1 MNYQLFFKH
10 ILILLFFSSFH
21 CFANG
26 NDNFLLLNNNS
37 VILEDFFQDKDY
49 VTLDEKLKLDDR
61 ELTVSVHY
69 VDDELKIFDQAIVYE
84 YEDDMIKDYLI
95 YQDEK
100 FINHRH
106 EILADLSI
114 HNNFFGFTI
123 FFSYPT
129 RPGFD
134 IGFSFSGYFDKGRT
148 PADPPVK
155 MKWDRTESV
164 FYKFVLDWD
173 NL

>member
-1 MNYQLFFKH
+1 
-10 ILILLFFSSFH
+10 
-21 CFANG
+21 
-26 NDNFLLLNNNS
+26 
-37 VILEDFFQDKDY
+37 
-49 VTLDEKLKLDDR
+49 
-61 ELTVSVHY
+61 VHY

-84 YEDDMIKDYLI
+84 YEGDMFKDYLI

-100 FINHRH
+100 FINHRN

-129 RPGFD
+129 NPGFD
-134 IGFSFSGYFDKGRT
+134 IGFSFSGYFDEGQT
-148 PADPPVK
+148 PADPPIEID
-155 MKWDRTESV
+155 WDKTESL